1 MSFSVAVLPHLNI
14 QMRKLQPQS
23 FVKSNN
29 AALLLTMFLF
39 CNSCNPPET
48 RDLSCPHL
56 WPPSHHDKS
65 SEYNCHV
72 TVPHVPAPMVPIV
85 TAAWRHVPTWWQWW
99 QCSRWHDD
107 ILTHGHMAR
116 IEASHRTQEHWNPA
130 MFMFVLKSH
139 ILFCFLPNWN
149 KMKTKTQ
156 QNKISCHS

>member
-1 MSFSVAVLPHLNI
+1 MSFLVAVLPHLNI

-85 TAAWRHVPTWWQWW
+85 TAAWRHVPTIMTMMTMFPVTWWHIDTWPHGENRGITPDPGTLKP
-99 QCSRWHDD
+99 CSVHVC
-107 ILTHGHMAR
+107 IKITH
-116 IEASHRTQEHWNPA
+116 SFSFP
-130 MFMFVLKSH
+130 
-139 ILFCFLPNWN
+139 P
-149 KMKTKTQ
+149 
-156 QNKISCHS
+156 

>member
-1 MSFSVAVLPHLNI
+1 MSFLVAVLPHLNI

-85 TAAWRHVPTWWQWW
+85 TAAWRHVPTTMTMMTMFPVTWWHIDTWPHGENRGITPDPGTLKP
-99 QCSRWHDD
+99 CHVHVC
-107 ILTHGHMAR
+107 IKITH
-116 IEASHRTQEHWNPA
+116 
-130 MFMFVLKSH
+130 FF
-139 ILFCFLPNWN
+139 LFPP
-149 KMKTKTQ
+149 
-156 QNKISCHS
+156 